1 MGCDG
6 GSIVGRSELVKTKKA
21 ESTDGTRHF
30 HSIFCKRFGE
40 PHSFRRLI
48 ASLPGKHEANF
59 SRWRSCTYSQEI
71 LAAPVVCDDLG
82 NLFNKSALI
91 EALIAKALPPML
103 SHIRGLRDVFAVTL
117 RAKEA
122 GEADDEMGSVFVCPV
137 TLLPAN
143 GRNRCA

>member
-6 GSIVGRSELVKTKKA
+6 GSIVGRSELVKTKKT
-21 ESTDGTRHF
+21 ESTDGTHYF
-30 HSIFCKRFGE
+30 SEFIVHVSG
-40 PHSFRRLI
+40 SLI
-48 ASLPGKHEANF
+48 RSTSSGKHEANF
-59 SRWRSCTYSQEI
+59 SRWRSCTFSQEI